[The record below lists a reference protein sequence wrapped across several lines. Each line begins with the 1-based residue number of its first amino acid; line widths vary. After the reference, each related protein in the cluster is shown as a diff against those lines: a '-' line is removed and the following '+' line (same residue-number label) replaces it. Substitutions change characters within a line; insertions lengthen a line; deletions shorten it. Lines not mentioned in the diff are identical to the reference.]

1 MPAAP
6 EESHEKPSPPSP
18 GLHLRLP
25 APPARFLFARPAG
38 EKATSQRTESWP
50 DERPK
55 DNKASYF
62 QFIYSSEKKKKKK
75 QLIKTK
81 EQHLAVVSIAQNLF
95 IFFSFYN
102 MGQRI
107 TANCFSLYTSTHKIY
122 RGHVCTAQT
131 NAPTMYTHFIACSQ
145 HTEEPQLGQRS
156 CPPMNIGC
164 HTRWQPAQGRYP
176 IRTDLH
182 WNQINRS

>member
-1 MPAAP
+1 M
-6 EESHEKPSPPSP
+6 HVQQGRKPRARGQRAGQTKGPKIIKVLIFNSSI
-18 GLHLRLP
+18 LLR
-25 APPARFLFARPAG
+25 
-38 EKATSQRTESWP
+38 
-50 DERPK
+50 
-55 DNKASYF
+55 
-62 QFIYSSEKKKKKK
+62 KKKKK
-75 QLIKTK
+75 
-81 EQHLAVVSIAQNLF
+81 AVDQNQRTTPSCSIHSSEF
-95 IFFSFYN
+95 IFFFSFYN

>member
-1 MPAAP
+1 M
-6 EESHEKPSPPSP
+6 HVQQGRKPRARGQRAGQTKGPKIIKVLIFNSSI
-18 GLHLRLP
+18 HLR
-25 APPARFLFARPAG
+25 
-38 EKATSQRTESWP
+38 
-50 DERPK
+50 
-55 DNKASYF
+55 
-62 QFIYSSEKKKKKK
+62 KKK

-131 NAPTMYTHFIACSQ
+131 NAATMYTHFIACSQ
-145 HTEEPQLGQRS
+145 HTEEPQRGQRS

-176 IRTDLH
+176 IRTDSH
-182 WNQINRS
+182 WSQINRS

>member
-55 DNKASYF
+55 DNKGSYF
-62 QFIYSSEKKKKKK
+62 QFIYSSEKKK
-75 QLIKTK
+75 
-81 EQHLAVVSIAQNLF
+81 AVDQNQRTTPSCSIHSSEF
-95 IFFSFYN
+95 IYFFSFYN

-145 HTEEPQLGQRS
+145 HTEEPQRGQRS

-176 IRTDLH
+176 IRTDSH